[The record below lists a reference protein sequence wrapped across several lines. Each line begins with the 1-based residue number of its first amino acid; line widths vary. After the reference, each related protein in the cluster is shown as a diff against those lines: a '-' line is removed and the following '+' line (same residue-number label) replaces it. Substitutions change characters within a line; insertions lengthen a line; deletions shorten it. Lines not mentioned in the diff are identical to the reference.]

1 MAFTPKN
8 LVNNELTT
16 SFVTQYTVPTA
27 TVTRVTEIIACNCA
41 GATRTITLCY
51 IETGES
57 ADDGAGAGTNAIMK
71 EFNLPAGV
79 PITLPLNSFLEA
91 GDFISAKASGAD
103 VTLHISGIEDA

>member
-1 MAFTPKN
+1 MAFTAKN

-16 SFVTQYTVPTA
+16 GFVTQYTVPSA

-41 GATRTITLCY
+41 GAARTITLCMV
-51 IETGES
+51 EVGES

-71 EFNLPAGV
+71 AFNLPAGV
-79 PITLPLNSFLEA
+79 PIALPMNTFLEA

-103 VTLHISGIEDA
+103 VTLIISGIEDA